1 MLTRTRTIIT
11 CTAVAAAAGLA
22 ASIAAPALATVRL
35 APSTVTGPGGAL
47 RLTHQTIGRITAA
60 PISNRDFAGYQTTVT
75 TGSATVSAA
84 SFTVPTLSCTTK
96 DRAIAPSAAVW
107 VNNYRTLSA
116 AFVFTG
122 CVNGTAKYFPGLVSN
137 GREFDH
143 TTTPFAAGDVIDL
156 TTKVS
161 TAGTK
166 IIVTDVTTGVT
177 VQHRGRG
184 ASAKAAFIGDV
195 SWANRNGSRQGVP
208 NFGKLRFTNC
218 LIDGK
223 SLGSWHP
230 KAYQRV
236 NGSGRVEIATGGLW
250 PGGTTFNT
258 FYRRS

>member
-1 MLTRTRTIIT
+1 MRVVNGFVARAGVV
-11 CTAVAAAAGLA
+11 AVAGVALSMVVATA
-22 ASIAAPALATVRL
+22 ASASGGAGVPA
-35 APSTVTGPGGAL
+35 GPGGVRAAGGAA
-47 RLTHQTIGRITAA
+47 GRAGAA
-60 PISNRDFAGYQTTVT
+60 RPVSNRDFAGYQATVT

-84 SFTVPTLSCTTK
+84 SFTVPALSCTAK

-107 VNNYRTLSA
+107 VNNFKSLSA

-122 CVNGTAKYFPGLVSN
+122 CVHGKARYFPGLVSN

-143 TTTPFAAGDVIDL
+143 TSTPFAAGDVIDV

-166 IIVTDVTTGVT
+166 IIVKDVTTGVT

-184 ASAKAAFIGDV
+184 ASAKAAFIGEV
-195 SWANRNGSRQGVP
+195 SWANRNGARQGVP
-208 NFGKLRFTNC
+208 NFGKLAFTGC

-230 KAYQRV
+230 RKYQRV
-236 NGSGRVEIATGGLW
+236 NGSGTVEISTGGLW
-250 PGGTTFNT
+250 PGGAAFTTHYQN
-258 FYRRS
+258 S